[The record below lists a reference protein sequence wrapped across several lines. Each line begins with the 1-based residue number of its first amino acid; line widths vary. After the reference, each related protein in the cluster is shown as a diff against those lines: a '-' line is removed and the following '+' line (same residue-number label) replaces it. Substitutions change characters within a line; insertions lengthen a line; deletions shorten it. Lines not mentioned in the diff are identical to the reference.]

1 MEESAAEFSIYL
13 EGGVGD
19 GRVSCG
25 EVFDGLAKNL
35 VGPGTLLDL
44 TDQRADTA
52 DVCLVISIIH
62 NREGCMT
69 WGW

>member
-1 MEESAAEFSIYL
+1 MDPFLLLCQLSGQHGQPVQL

-25 EVFDGLAKNL
+25 KVFDGLAKNL

-52 DVCLVISIIH
+52 DVCL
-62 NREGCMT
+62 NT
-69 WGW
+69 F